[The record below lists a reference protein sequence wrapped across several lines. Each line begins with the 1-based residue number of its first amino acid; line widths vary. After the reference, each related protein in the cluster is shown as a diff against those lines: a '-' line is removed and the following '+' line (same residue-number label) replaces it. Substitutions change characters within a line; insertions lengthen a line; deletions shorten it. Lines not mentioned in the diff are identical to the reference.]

1 MVAHSSFVAGGASPG
16 LGAGMPDAAV
26 LRRQFL
32 LDPEVTFLNHGSF
45 GACPAPVFERYQAFQ
60 RELERD
66 PVEFIGRRQ
75 QGLLDAARARLAGY
89 VNAQPDDI
97 SFVVNA
103 TSGLNVIARS
113 IPLNPGDEI
122 LTTDLEY
129 GALDFTW
136 EHLCA
141 KSGAR
146 YVKQPIPLPAESAE
160 QIVDSLWAGV
170 TARTCAIF
178 LSHITSGT
186 AITLPVRQV
195 CERARAAGI
204 LTIVDGAHVPGQLP
218 LDLQELGVDIY
229 SGNCHK
235 WMCAPKG
242 SAFLY
247 VQPEQQEW
255 VESLTISWGWRPEHT
270 FVTRNQQQGT
280 RDVAAY
286 LAVPAAID
294 FLTLNQWDRVR
305 DRCHA
310 MLSDLRQRLAHD
322 FKGLSPLYPD
332 SPEWYSQMATIPIPA
347 TDPAALRDRLFER
360 YGVEVPVNTYDD
372 RQFVRVSVQ
381 GYTTADD
388 LDHLERALVQ
398 ELAPT
403 H

>member
-1 MVAHSSFVAGGASPG
+1 MVVSSTGASATVSG
-16 LGAGMPDAAV
+16 TESASAPDPV
-26 LRRQFL
+26 TLRRQFL

-45 GACPAPVFERYQAFQ
+45 GACPAVVFERYQAFQ
-60 RELERD
+60 LELERE

-75 QGLLDAARARLAGY
+75 KGLLDAARAQLATY
-89 VNAQPDDI
+89 LDTDADDI
-97 SFVVNA
+97 SFVINA

-136 EHLCA
+136 EHLCTKA
-141 KSGAR
+141 GAS
-146 YVKQPIPLPAESAE
+146 YVKQHIPLPAESSEA
-160 QIVDSLWAGV
+160 IVDALWAGV
-170 TARTCAIF
+170 TDRTCAIF

-186 AITLPVRQV
+186 AITLPVKQI
-195 CERARAAGI
+195 CDRAREADI
-204 LTIVDGAHVPGQLP
+204 LTIIDGAHAPGQIP
-218 LDLQELGVDIY
+218 LDLRDLGADIY

-247 VQPEQQEW
+247 VCPEHQEW

-280 RDVAAY
+280 RDVAAW
-286 LAVPAAID
+286 LSVPAAID
-294 FLTLNQWDRVR
+294 FLNLNQWDRVR
-305 DRCHA
+305 GRCHA

-322 FKGLSPLYPD
+322 FKGLTPLSPD
-332 SPEWYSQMATIPIPA
+332 APEWYSQMATIPIPA
-347 TDPAALRDRLFER
+347 TDPAVLHHRLFER
-360 YGVEVPVNTYDD
+360 YGIEVPVNTYDD
-372 RQFVRVSVQ
+372 RQYVRVSVQ

-398 ELAPT
+398 ELA
-403 H
+403 